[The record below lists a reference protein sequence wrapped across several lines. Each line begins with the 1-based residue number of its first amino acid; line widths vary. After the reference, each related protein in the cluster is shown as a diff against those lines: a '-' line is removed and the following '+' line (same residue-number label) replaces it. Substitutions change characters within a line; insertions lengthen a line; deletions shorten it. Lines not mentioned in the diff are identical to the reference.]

1 MFMKMKYYSL
11 CKLWGRFSFVP
22 MIAPMLLWPN
32 LLTHQQPSF
41 DIKPLYNREQT
52 VRRVNIFETRQQFA
66 ENITMITIEIAIGVS
81 YSACVRKWVL
91 WVRRDCPV

>member
-1 MFMKMKYYSL
+1 MQALGAFLFCSND
-11 CKLWGRFSFVP
+11 CRDAF
-22 MIAPMLLWPN
+22 AAN

>member
-1 MFMKMKYYSL
+1 
-11 CKLWGRFSFVP
+11 
-22 MIAPMLLWPN
+22 MIVLMLLRPN
-32 LLTHQQPSF
+32 LLTYQQASF